1 VNISS
6 TSKSQQQEHAQK
18 PEGSRARLSDADL
31 QLLTREGLI
40 ELVQELQVH
49 QSDLEMQY
57 DELKRLKSKRMERE
71 IDHARVRY
79 IDLYDLAPVAYFSI
93 SREGLILQSNFKA
106 TNLLGV
112 PATRLVRR
120 PLARFVYARECVL
133 FAGCKSLP
141 EWATAP

>member
-1 VNISS
+1 M
-6 TSKSQQQEHAQK
+6 
-18 PEGSRARLSDADL
+18 